1 VDPRKIEIAW
11 RALWMRMIGWMLPGP
26 KEATLPPPAS
36 SDYRVLFIRYERI
49 GDMIMATSLIRNI
62 ATALPSG
69 KVDVLATPAT
79 APVLEGNPYV
89 DKVLVL
95 ERKSFQSYGQLI
107 RRLRRERYTVMIDG
121 RINNP
126 RIFTS
131 TPLLMFAGQAQFRV
145 GAGGNSKP
153 RIYNVSVPEWDRVTH
168 YIEGSKQLAVP
179 FGVDPDT
186 VDWQP
191 EIFISPEERSWA
203 EQKWSEARAVV
214 GTNQAFTGGI
224 EKRLLVNLSA
234 SEPKRRW
241 PDGKFIVTLQTARA
255 RAPNMPIVV
264 IGLPAEWES
273 VQEVANA
280 VSALPVETPRLRD
293 AIALVGAAD
302 LVFTPDTS
310 ISHAASAFRKP
321 SVVLLKRE
329 HKPYAPWNTPGE
341 IIAWNEAE
349 IHQLPHERVARAL
362 DKLLADFG
370 G

>member
-1 VDPRKIEIAW
+1 
-11 RALWMRMIGWMLPGP
+11 MRLLGRMLPGP
-26 KEATLPPPAS
+26 KDTALPSPAN

-62 ATALPSG
+62 AASLPGG
-69 KVDVLATPAT
+69 KIDVLATPTT
-79 APVLEGNPYV
+79 APVLEGNPHV
-89 DKVLVL
+89 GNVLML
-95 ERKSFQSYGQLI
+95 ERKSMQSYMELMK
-107 RRLRRERYTVMIDG
+107 RLRRERYTVMVDG

-126 RIFTS
+126 PIFTS
-131 TPLLMFAGQAQFRV
+131 TPLLMYAGQARFRV
-145 GAGGNSKP
+145 GAQGDRKP
-153 RIYNVSVPEWDRVTH
+153 RIYNVSVPEWDRVNH

-179 FGVDPDT
+179 FGVNPAL

-191 EIFISPEERSWA
+191 EIFLSTDESKRAEEW
-203 EQKWSEARAVV
+203 W
-214 GTNQAFTGGI
+214 NQARSLVASEDAPPRGI
-224 EKRLLVNLSA
+224 IKCLLVNLSA

-241 PDGKFIVTLQTARA
+241 PDGKFIATLRSARD
-255 RAPNMPIVV
+255 RAPNMPIIVM
-264 IGLPAEWES
+264 GLPGEWES
-273 VQEVANA
+273 VQKVANA
-280 VSALPVETPRLRD
+280 VRGLPVETPSLRD
-293 AIALVGAAD
+293 AFALVGTSD

-349 IHQLPHERVARAL
+349 IHQMPHERVAKAL
-362 DKLLADFG
+362 NKLLADYG

>member
-1 VDPRKIEIAW
+1 
-11 RALWMRMIGWMLPGP
+11 MRLIGSMLPGP
-26 KEATLPPPAS
+26 KVATLPPPTS

-69 KVDVLATPAT
+69 KVDVLATPTT

-89 DKVLVL
+89 GKVLVL
-95 ERKSFQSYGQLI
+95 ERRSFQSYGQLM
-107 RRLRRERYTVMIDG
+107 RRLRRDRYTVMIDG

-131 TPLLMFAGQAQFRV
+131 TPLLMFAGRAHFRV

-179 FGVDPDT
+179 FGVNPDV

-191 EIFISPEERSWA
+191 EIFLSPEERASA
-203 EQKWSEARAVV
+203 EQKWNEARALV

-241 PDGKFIVTLQTARA
+241 PDGKFVATLQSARA

-280 VSALPVETPRLRD
+280 VGALAVETPRLRD

-321 SVVLLKRE
+321 SVVMLKRE

-349 IHQLPHERVARAL
+349 IHQLPHERVAKAL

>member
-1 VDPRKIEIAW
+1 
-11 RALWMRMIGWMLPGP
+11 MRLIGWMLPGP
-26 KEATLPPPAS
+26 RDATLPPPAS

-62 ATALPSG
+62 AMALPSG
-69 KVDVLATPAT
+69 KVDVLATPTT

-89 DKVLVL
+89 GKVLVL
-95 ERKSFQSYGQLI
+95 ERRSVQSYGQLM

-131 TPLLMFAGQAQFRV
+131 TPLLMFAGRPRFRV

-153 RIYNVSVPEWDRVTH
+153 RIYNVSVPEWDRVEH
-168 YIEGSKQLAVP
+168 YIEGSKELAVP
-179 FGVDPDT
+179 FGVNPDA

-191 EIFISPEERSWA
+191 EIFLSPEERA
-203 EQKWSEARAVV
+203 RADEKWTQARALAGTSEAVA
-214 GTNQAFTGGI
+214 GGI
-224 EKRLLVNLSA
+224 TKRLLVNLSA

-241 PDGKFIVTLQTARA
+241 PDGKFIATLQAARD

-264 IGLPAEWES
+264 IGLPVEWES
-273 VQEVANA
+273 VQSVANA
-280 VSALPVETPRLRD
+280 IRGLPVETPRLRD
-293 AIALVGAAD
+293 AIAMVGAAD

-321 SVVLLKRE
+321 SVVMLKRE
-329 HKPYAPWNTPGE
+329 HRPYAPWNTPGE

-349 IHQLPHERVARAL
+349 IHQLPHEKVAKAL
-362 DKLLADFG
+362 NKLLADFG